1 MKEETNIQV
10 IKHRN
15 KGEKERVEFLF
26 IHYDYYDGNEI
37 IAKLFCQEYQMMVK
51 EKIDG
56 IHYNIIR
63 VYKDSAEYN
72 LIWHEDVGNCIYSTK
87 QDIESVLEL
96 EEKLGVI
103 VHKLNKM
110 INLCQ

>member
-1 MKEETNIQV
+1 M
-10 IKHRN
+10 
-15 KGEKERVEFLF
+15 
-26 IHYDYYDGNEI
+26 
-37 IAKLFCQEYQMMVK
+37 K

-72 LIWHEDVGNCIYSTK
+72 LVWHEDVGNCIYSTK

-96 EEKLGVI
+96 EEKLG
-103 VHKLNKM
+103 L
-110 INLCQ
+110 